1 MLRLHMVQHR
11 PNLHL
16 PGRKALHK
24 IPDVMDL
31 GAHLVFNLGGTT
43 ENHEEK
49 VDQQV
54 EEEDLGAE
62 LYDW

>member
-1 MLRLHMVQHR
+1 M
-11 PNLHL
+11 
-16 PGRKALHK
+16 PGRKTLHK

-31 GAHLVFNLGGTT
+31 GAHLVFNLGGAI
-43 ENHEEK
+43 ENLEERA
-49 VDQQV
+49 DQQV